1 MEYKDY
7 YQILGIGKDADEDG
21 IRKAF
26 RKLARKYHPDVAK
39 DKDAAE
45 AKFKEINEAYE
56 VLSDPEKRQKYDQ
69 LGPNWEQFAQ
79 GVPPGAAGGYRTNV
93 PPSGFEGYEFR
104 QGDATGWG
112 GFEFSGTGFSDFFET
127 FFGGGASRWS
137 DGGTFT
143 RGPREARGG
152 GPRMGR
158 DIQADIMV
166 TLEEALRGSTRQVTL
181 KRRDPQSGDA
191 KKETYSVRIPAGV
204 REGQLIRMAGQGE
217 AGAAGGKAGDLFLHV
232 RLERHPDF
240 RVQGSDLYYELP
252 VAPWEAA
259 LGAKITI
266 PTLEGRVAIK
276 IPAGTGSGRKL
287 RLRGQGL
294 PLKSGG
300 RGDLHAEVTVAVPAK
315 VAAEERKLWEKLQAT
330 STWDPRA

>member
-7 YQILGIGKDADEDG
+7 YQILGVDKGADEDAV
-21 IRKAF
+21 RKAF

-39 DKDAAE
+39 DKDSAE

-56 VLSDPEKRQKYDQ
+56 VLGDPEKRKKYDQ
-69 LGPNWEQFAQ
+69 LGPNWEQFSQ
-79 GVPPGAAGGYRTNV
+79 GVPPGAGGPAYSGSGV

-137 DGGTFT
+137 DGGSFT
-143 RGPREARGG
+143 RGPR
-152 GPRMGR
+152 GPKARMGR

-181 KRRDPQSGDA
+181 KRKDSKGGEPKR
-191 KKETYSVRIPAGV
+191 ETYSVRIPAGV

-217 AGAAGGKAGDLFLHV
+217 AGTGGGQAGDLFLHV

-240 RVQGSDLYYELP
+240 RVQGSDLYYELD

-259 LGAKITI
+259 LGAKVTI
-266 PTLEGRVAIK
+266 PTLEGKVAIK
-276 IPAGTGSGRKL
+276 IPAGTASGRKL

-294 PLKSGG
+294 PLKAGG
-300 RGDLHAEVTVAVPAK
+300 RGDLHAEVCIVVPTK
-315 VAAEERKLWEKLQAT
+315 ISEDERKLWEQLQQT